1 VFSYFAVALN
11 QYQILQAMKIY
22 ILTLL
27 VALFL
32 PIASQAQIVNGDFE
46 DLNDT
51 LAADW
56 YMDDFG
62 SGLKISYVQSGTY
75 ALAVW
80 NWYYYGKGFVVNGE
94 TQASQFGQMQ
104 GSGTPSTEKALRLTG
119 YYYYDTTGTD
129 TNIDSALITVS
140 YRLWDAT
147 NSKYDTVAF
156 GITYL
161 LPTAG
166 SSPVAFSVP
175 IVDLAPSVDP
185 DTVLIYI
192 QSSLNGFCDAS
203 GSGNCLY
210 LYVDDLK
217 LENTTGVV
225 DVMGQFSQLQL
236 HPNPTSN
243 IVTIKAANDDTE
255 CHLYHISGALVHTA
269 TLSQGDNHIDVST
282 YPAGMYVV
290 ETSEQGK
297 VLGREKLVKQ

>member
-1 VFSYFAVALN
+1 
-11 QYQILQAMKIY
+11 MKIG

-27 VALFL
+27 VALLL
-32 PIASQAQIVNGDFE
+32 PVASQAQIVNGGFE

-56 YMDDFG
+56 YTGDFG
-62 SGLKISYVQSGTY
+62 AGLKTSYVQSGTY
-75 ALAVW
+75 AFAVW
-80 NWYYYGKGFVVNGE
+80 NWYNYSKGFAVNGE
-94 TQASQFGQMQ
+94 IQGSQFGQMP

-129 TNIDSALITVS
+129 TNNDSALITVS

-147 NSKYDTVAF
+147 NSRYDTVAF
-156 GITYL
+156 GISYL

-166 SSPVAFSVP
+166 NSPVAFSMP
-175 IVDLAPSVDP
+175 INDLAVGIDP
-185 DTVLIYI
+185 DTVLIFI
-192 QSSLNGFCDAS
+192 QSSLNGFCDVS

-217 LENTTGVV
+217 LENTTGAV

-236 HPNPTSN
+236 HPNPTSS
-243 IVTIKAANDDTE
+243 IITIKAASDNTE
-255 CHLYHISGALVHTA
+255 FRLYNIAGALVHTA
-269 TLSQGDNHIDVST
+269 TLSQGTNHIDVSA

-290 ETSEQGK
+290 ETSEQGR
-297 VLGREKLVKQ
+297 VLGREKLVKH

>member
-1 VFSYFAVALN
+1 
-11 QYQILQAMKIY
+11 MK
-22 ILTLL
+22 TLVLIVL
-27 VALFL
+27 VALL
-32 PIASQAQIVNGDFE
+32 MPIASQAQVVNGDFE

-56 YMDDFG
+56 YTGDFG
-62 SGLKISYVQSGTY
+62 AGLKTSYVQSGTY
-75 ALAVW
+75 AFAVW
-80 NWYYYGKGFVVNGE
+80 NWYYYGKGYVVNGE
-94 TQASQFGQMQ
+94 TQGSQVGQMP

-119 YYYYDTTGTD
+119 YYYYDTIGTD
-129 TNIDSALITVS
+129 TNNDSALITVS

-147 NSKYDTVAF
+147 NSRYDTVAF

-166 SSPVAFSVP
+166 SSPVAFSMP
-175 IVDLAPSVDP
+175 IIDLSPGVDP

-210 LYVDDLK
+210 LYVDDLR
-217 LENTTGVV
+217 LENTTGMV
-225 DVMGQFSQLQL
+225 DIMGQFSQLQL

-243 IVTIKAANDDTE
+243 IVTIKAANDETE
-255 CHLYHISGALVHTA
+255 CRLYNVAGNLVYAA
-269 TLSQGDNHIDVST
+269 TLSQGDNHIDISI

-290 ETSEQGK
+290 EISEQGK